1 MDLLEFIPFK
11 TEFAKAYHGFNGNA
25 THTSETP
32 VFNELKVRRF
42 DSPATEISAFI
53 VDKVERWVGWDLK
66 SEKTAVGG
74 MTTVRATVSSFILF
88 GLKIDVSFG
97 LLEETDIHGHL
108 ITTLNAKAE
117 TKIDSK
123 GDLGESRRVIRMML
137 NAVDHAFS
145 KLAISEEDYQY
156 RSNDAKG
163 AAAAFQ
169 KIFNEANLQQ
179 QSKPEGSPKAKT
191 IEFKKT
197 PTKQTILLKPIVK
210 SAEST
215 LPPSPVSDHEEVQG
229 STENGHAAVMT
240 REEAKP
246 SRPKITIIT
255 TKKTI

>member
-11 TEFAKAYHGFNGNA
+11 TEFAKAYHGLNGNA

-32 VFNELKVRRF
+32 VFTELKVRRY
-42 DSPATEISAFI
+42 DSPASDIASFI

-74 MTTVRATVSSFILF
+74 MTTIRATISSLILF
-88 GLKIDVSFG
+88 GMKIDASFG
-97 LLEETDIHGHL
+97 LLEEEDIHGHL
-108 ITTLNAKAE
+108 ITTINAKAE
-117 TKIDSK
+117 TKIESK

-169 KIFNEANLQQ
+169 QIFNEANLQQ
-179 QSKPEGSPKAKT
+179 NHKAEGMPKAKT
-191 IEFKKT
+191 IEFKKA
-197 PTKQTILLKPIVK
+197 PAKQTILLKPK
-210 SAEST
+210 
-215 LPPSPVSDHEEVQG
+215 
-229 STENGHAAVMT
+229 STESAPPPAPASEQNDGLLPQESDPATVVT
-240 REEAKP
+240 TSEATKP
-246 SRPKITIIT
+246 SRPKLTIIT